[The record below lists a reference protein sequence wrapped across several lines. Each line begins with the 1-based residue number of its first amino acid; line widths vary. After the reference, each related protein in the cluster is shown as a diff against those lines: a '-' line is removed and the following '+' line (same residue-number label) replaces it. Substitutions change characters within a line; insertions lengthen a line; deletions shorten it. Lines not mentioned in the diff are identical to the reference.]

1 MFSGFFYVKPEGII
15 EKVVVVVVV
24 VDWFLNGS
32 LNL

>member
-15 EKVVVVVVV
+15 EKVVVVV
-24 VDWFLNGS
+24 DWFLNGS

>member
-15 EKVVVVVVV
+15 EKVVVVVV
-24 VDWFLNGS
+24 DWFLNGS